1 MDVFINQFLDYIKNE
16 KELSRNT
23 QESYLRDINQ
33 FNNYLSKY
41 SSVDLIN
48 VNKTIVITYLV
59 YLQKNGKSAST
70 ISRNL
75 ASLRSF
81 YQYLLNNGVTNI
93 DPTNNLHSPKQEKK
107 APNILTLKEVDK
119 LLSIPKPNKFK
130 GARDKAMLELLYA
143 TGLRVSEIILLD
155 IDNINFKFSNIT
167 LEENSDIRIIPLGRT
182 ALNYLKIYINKYRN
196 EVLKDTEEKALFIN
210 YQGKRLTR
218 QGLWKI
224 IKYYTDKTN
233 INKKITPNTLRDSF
247 AVHLLQN
254 GADLK
259 SVQKILGHSDI
270 STTQKYFF
278 AIDDKKLKEVYNNT
292 HPRA

>member
-16 KELSRNT
+16 KSFSKNT

-33 FNNYLSKY
+33 FNKYLNKY

-48 VNKTIVITYLV
+48 VNKTIIITYLV
-59 YLQKNGKSAST
+59 YLQKNGRSAST

-81 YQYLLNNGVTNI
+81 YQFLLNNGQI
-93 DPTNNLHSPKQEKK
+93 KADPTNNLHSPKQERKV
-107 APNILTLKEVDK
+107 PNILTLKEVDK
-119 LLSIPKPNKFK
+119 LLSIPKPNNFK
-130 GARDKAMLELLYA
+130 GSRNKAILEVLYA

-155 IDNINFKFSNIT
+155 VDNINFQLGNIM
-167 LEENSDIRIIPLGRT
+167 LEKNLDIRVIPLGRI
-182 ALNYLKIYINKYRN
+182 ALDFLKIYINKYRN
-196 EVLKDTEEKALFIN
+196 EVLKDMEEKALFIN

-270 STTQKYFF
+270 STTQKYFY
-278 AIDDKKLKEVYNNT
+278 AIDNKRLQEVYNNT

>member
-107 APNILTLKEVDK
+107 A
-119 LLSIPKPNKFK
+119 
-130 GARDKAMLELLYA
+130 
-143 TGLRVSEIILLD
+143 
-155 IDNINFKFSNIT
+155 
-167 LEENSDIRIIPLGRT
+167 
-182 ALNYLKIYINKYRN
+182 
-196 EVLKDTEEKALFIN
+196 
-210 YQGKRLTR
+210 
-218 QGLWKI
+218 
-224 IKYYTDKTN
+224 
-233 INKKITPNTLRDSF
+233 
-247 AVHLLQN
+247 
-254 GADLK
+254 
-259 SVQKILGHSDI
+259 
-270 STTQKYFF
+270 
-278 AIDDKKLKEVYNNT
+278 
-292 HPRA
+292 

>member
-1 MDVFINQFLDYIKNE
+1 
-16 KELSRNT
+16 
-23 QESYLRDINQ
+23 
-33 FNNYLSKY
+33 
-41 SSVDLIN
+41 
-48 VNKTIVITYLV
+48 
-59 YLQKNGKSAST
+59 
-70 ISRNL
+70 
-75 ASLRSF
+75 
-81 YQYLLNNGVTNI
+81 
-93 DPTNNLHSPKQEKK
+93 
-107 APNILTLKEVDK
+107 
-119 LLSIPKPNKFK
+119 
-130 GARDKAMLELLYA
+130 
-143 TGLRVSEIILLD
+143 
-155 IDNINFKFSNIT
+155 
-167 LEENSDIRIIPLGRT
+167 
-182 ALNYLKIYINKYRN
+182 
-196 EVLKDTEEKALFIN
+196 ALFIN